1 MTAMTAGAMTAVVT
15 GAGSGIG
22 RAVALMLVDAGYDVV
37 AVGRRVA
44 PLTALA
50 EERPGRVRVVAL
62 DVRDADAVADGLG
75 GVVADVVVVNHGIC
89 HTAAHDELGALAVW
103 RETLATNLDGAFH
116 VLHVL
121 TPSMRDGG
129 RVVAVASGLGKRGRA
144 GKSAYAASKHGLL
157 GLVRC
162 LALELAPRGITVNA
176 VCPGWVETEM
186 AAADLARGGV
196 GARAVAVGGIPLGRF
211 VEAGEVASLVG
222 WLCSGGG
229 AMVTGA
235 AYDLSGGEF

>member
-1 MTAMTAGAMTAVVT
+1 MTAPMTAVVT
-15 GAGSGIG
+15 GAGTGIG
-22 RAVALMLVDAGYDVV
+22 RAVALALIDAGHDVV
-37 AVGRRVA
+37 AVGRRRA
-44 PLTALA
+44 PLDALA
-50 EERPGRVRVVAL
+50 AARPGRVRAVAV
-62 DVRDADAVADGLG
+62 DVRDAAAVADALG
-75 GVVADVVVVNHGIC
+75 GVVADVIVVNHGIC
-89 HTAAHDELGALAVW
+89 HTVAHDARDALAVW

-121 TPSMRDGG
+121 TPAMRDGG

-162 LALELAPRGITVNA
+162 LAYELAPRGITVNA

-186 AAADLARGGV
+186 AAADLARAGGDA
-196 GARAVAVGGIPLGRF
+196 ARAAAVGGIPLGRF
-211 VEAGEVASLVG
+211 VGAEEVAGLVG
-222 WLCSGGG
+222 WLCSGGA